1 MSSDAVQ
8 LFLSVMGEI
17 KPAADGEA
25 PPAFASD
32 DPDRQARADWFRA
45 DLLEVLGSSDQVAL
59 WDPEEASIDEVFA
72 TFVHIAEAYFH
83 AVDEGTRAFLRK
95 VMENTAALAEDPQY
109 IRAMLPIV
117 AMNPGERW
125 ELLGHGALVNEVC
138 KEANEVQWPVRKKQI
153 VATAERLND
162 PEIDKKL
169 GAPFHV
175 KHLKDMGL
183 VKVSKKARL
192 QDQMTNTARDMW
204 LFVKLTDE
212 APRFIALL
220 GYK

>member
-17 KPAADGEA
+17 KPSDDT
-25 PPAFASD
+25 PPAYTSD
-32 DPDRQARADWFRA
+32 DPDRQARADWFKE
-45 DLLEVLGSSDQVAL
+45 DLLQVLGASEVSL
-59 WDPEEASIDEVFA
+59 WDPEEASTDEVFA

-95 VMENTAALAEDPQY
+95 VMETTAALSEDPQY

-138 KEANEVQWPVRKKQI
+138 ADANEAQWPVRKRQI
-153 VATAERLND
+153 EATAERLNNPD
-162 PEIDKKL
+162 IDRKL

-192 QDQMTNTARDMW
+192 QDQMSHTANDMW

-212 APRFIALL
+212 APRFISLL